1 MKGHANWS
9 GRVPRTTE
17 QAFGP
22 GEYMTDEEA
31 SSRDRPIHIL
41 IAVLLMA
48 LVGLLLAYPG

>member
-1 MKGHANWS
+1 M
-9 GRVPRTTE
+9 PRTTE